1 MNYMTQNYQFNT
13 MIERDTNVRGLSFES
28 VQSQKK
34 QKKAKVEAERTEVVW
49 TFSQLAA
56 AF

>member
-1 MNYMTQNYQFNT
+1 MNYMTQNYQFNA
-13 MIERDTNVRGLSFES
+13 MLERDTNVRGLEFEA
-28 VQSQKK
+28 VRAQKK
-34 QKKAKVEAERTEVVW
+34 QKKGKAPAERREVVW

>member
-1 MNYMTQNYQFNT
+1 MNYMTQNYQFNA
-13 MIERDTNVRGLSFES
+13 MIERDTNVRSLEFEA
-28 VQSQKK
+28 VRAQKK
-34 QKKAKVEAERTEVVW
+34 QKKAKAKAERREVVW